1 MYNIAFKF
9 PGRNRK
15 LICMQVKRVSVDFFS
30 ADKSHVDICKRML
43 RPEEHDL
50 EIR

>member
-1 MYNIAFKF
+1 MHDIAFKF

-15 LICMQVKRVSVDFFS
+15 LICVQVKRVSVDFFS
-30 ADKSHVDICKRML
+30 ADRSDADICKRTL